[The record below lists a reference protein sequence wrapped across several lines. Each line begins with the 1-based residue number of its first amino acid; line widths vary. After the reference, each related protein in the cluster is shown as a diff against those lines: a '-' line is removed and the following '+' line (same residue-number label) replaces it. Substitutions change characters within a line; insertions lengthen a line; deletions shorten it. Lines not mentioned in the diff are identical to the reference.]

1 MTRNIS
7 VLAPVLRS
15 ETQAR
20 LLAALLLN
28 PGREASI
35 AELAR
40 ATGSDP
46 GNLHAE
52 VERLVRAGILTD
64 RRVGRTRLLHAGDS
78 PLVGP
83 LANLLLL
90 GYGPKTAVEDALRG
104 ISGIEQAFIGGSW
117 AARFAGQPGPFP
129 HDIDVIIVGQPDR
142 DDVTE
147 AVIEALR
154 ASGHESQVIFRSP
167 EAWLEA
173 ADAFTRTAQT
183 GPLTELS
190 VGDVSHG

>member
-1 MTRNIS
+1 MTRAAS

-20 LLAALLLN
+20 LLAALLLD
-28 PGREASI
+28 PAREASI
-35 AELAR
+35 ADLAR

-52 VERLVRAGILTD
+52 VERLVGAGILSD
-64 RRVGRTRLLHAGDS
+64 RRVGRTRLLRAGSS

-83 LANLLLL
+83 LAGLLLL
-90 GYGPKTAVEDALRG
+90 GYGPKTLVEDALSGVPG
-104 ISGIEQAFIGGSW
+104 IGKAFIGGSW
-117 AARFAGQPGPFP
+117 AARYAGQPGPFP
-129 HDIDVIIVGQPDR
+129 NDIDVIVVGGPSR

-147 AVIEALR
+147 AVADALR
-154 ASGHESQVIFRSP
+154 SGGHDSQVVFRST

-173 ADAFTRTAQT
+173 ADAFTRTAQN
-183 GPLTELS
+183 GPLVELDLRPQS
-190 VGDVSHG
+190 G